1 MILPPRRI
9 NPEAAAKMN
18 NILQQL
24 QTEWIH
30 LLNQSV
36 DRIRHC
42 VNQLTADQVWWKPG
56 TDQNSI
62 GVLLRH
68 LAGNLN
74 QWIVDGIPNNEN
86 SRDRQA
92 EFDAEMQTSPERL
105 IQELCQVVTKAN
117 NVLQGLSAGD
127 LLQQRRI
134 QDFEITALGAIM
146 HSIPHFVGHTHTK
159 SSNSSGCNWGPAI
172 NIIGIPT
179 APETSSRCSE
189 SSPRTA
195 FPGLLSRFHSGSWPA
210 VRNCPRDSVIPLQR
224 IGIKAANISAD
235 SSVVKNQ
242 PHTCRIPFELPWVI
256 RARESVLTLPLH
268 QAMFLRSIVS

>member
-1 MILPPRRI
+1 MRTTSCRVSVPEICCSNVEFRISKSLPWEPSCI
-9 NPEAAAKMN
+9 PF
-18 NILQQL
+18 
-24 QTEWIH
+24 
-30 LLNQSV
+30 
-36 DRIRHC
+36 
-42 VNQLTADQVWWKPG
+42 LTLWA
-56 TDQNSI
+56 T
-62 GVLLRH
+62 R
-68 LAGNLN
+68 
-74 QWIVDGIPNNEN
+74 
-86 SRDRQA
+86 
-92 EFDAEMQTSPERL
+92 
-105 IQELCQVVTKAN
+105 
-117 NVLQGLSAGD
+117 
-127 LLQQRRI
+127 
-134 QDFEITALGAIM
+134 
-146 HSIPHFVGHTHTK
+146 TK
-159 SSNSSGCNWGPAI
+159 SSNSPGCNWGPAI

>member
-42 VNQLTADQVWWKPG
+42 VNQLTADQVWWKPS

-105 IQELCQVVTKAN
+105 IQELCQVVTNAN

-146 HSIPHFVGHTHTK
+146 HSIPHFVGHTHQIVQLTRMQL
-159 SSNSSGCNWGPAI
+159 GAGYQYHWDPDGP
-172 NIIGIPT
+172 
-179 APETSSRCSE
+179 
-189 SSPRTA
+189 
-195 FPGLLSRFHSGSWPA
+195 
-210 VRNCPRDSVIPLQR
+210 RNVVPL
-224 IGIKAANISAD
+224 
-235 SSVVKNQ
+235 
-242 PHTCRIPFELPWVI
+242 
-256 RARESVLTLPLH
+256 
-268 QAMFLRSIVS
+268 